1 MLTLIAVVFL
11 GLTCFGLIAYM
22 LYVTPGPKDRLGE

>member
-1 MLTLIAVVFL
+1 MLTLVAAAFL

-22 LYVTPGPKDRLGE
+22 FYALPDPKDRLD